1 MLAPHMPSSP
11 TDGFGEQR
19 LWLWVTDSVHLWIP
33 VPCYHFYLIC
43 PAMQGDYSLGQRKT
57 MKQLLEEDVD
67 RFSHSLP
74 YSCCPHGLSTPHFPQ
89 GNLSL
94 TGKEVLEKRSR
105 GGEEIQCGG
114 SPPKNSLVSRLRWY
128 FLHAPQQ
135 NFLWISDHPLFP
147 ITLLFTLSIWRIQM
161 LNDKRGRRRRE
172 GGEEFH
178 FAWRRRYW
186 NATPHSISE
195 AFINVAEAGSIIFV
209 SDDYLRA

>member
-1 MLAPHMPSSP
+1 MRDTKRSHPWTLSSPPAMLAPHMPSSP

-94 TGKEVLEKRSR
+94 TGKEVLEKCSR
-105 GGEEIQCGG
+105 GGGEKYSVG
-114 SPPKNSLVSRLRWY
+114 
-128 FLHAPQQ
+128 
-135 NFLWISDHPLFP
+135 DHPLKTHWFLGFDG
-147 ITLLFTLSIWRIQM
+147 IFCTHLSRISCGFQII
-161 LNDKRGRRRRE
+161 LYFQLHSCSHYRF
-172 GGEEFH
+172 GG
-178 FAWRRRYW
+178 YKC
-186 NATPHSISE
+186 
-195 AFINVAEAGSIIFV
+195 
-209 SDDYLRA
+209 